1 MKKLI
6 YVIGLVLIFT
16 IGLTA
21 CSQAE
26 QDFPEDQTDMINT
39 AAAETI
45 QAYQTI
51 IAQEAQVT
59 PSLEVTPTD
68 TPTPPVDT
76 IEPPQPD
83 STPTITTTP
92 TEQTRCDQADFIT
105 ETIPDGSVFSPGQ
118 PFTKTWTLRNSGTCA
133 WDTNYHVI
141 FFSGNAMGAPAAQ
154 QLTSETIMPGED
166 VTVSFELQAPFI
178 IGTHRGDFLL
188 RNSGG
193 VLFGIGPRD
202 APFWVEINIP
212 GNHYDFATNY
222 CNPGVT
228 WTSGAGELP
237 CPGRFRSD
245 QGWVILSEEP
255 ILEDMSIG
263 EEPGLQVHPQ
273 MTIDGWIRGAYPEIT
288 LTDDAVFR
296 AIIGCY
302 GPADCDADFSLTAR
316 INGGPELILETW
328 HQVQDG
334 TYTPVTVDLSNL
346 AGKRVQFSLLVEA
359 RGIPADGTALWLAP
373 RIEPQ

>member
-26 QDFPEDQTDMINT
+26 QDITEDQTDMINT

-59 PSLEVTPTD
+59 PSLEATPTE
-68 TPTPPVDT
+68 TPTPPALSE
-76 IEPPQPD
+76 EPPLPD
-83 STPTITTTP
+83 TTPTITTTP
-92 TEQTRCDQADFIT
+92 TDQTRCDQADFIT
-105 ETIPDGSVFSPGQ
+105 ETVPDGSIFSPGQ
-118 PFTKTWTLRNSGTCA
+118 SFTKTWTLRNSGTCA

-141 FFSGNAMGAPAAQ
+141 FFSGNAMGAPAAK
-154 QLTSETIMPGED
+154 QLTSETIMPGGD
-166 VTVSFELQAPFI
+166 VTVSFELQAPFT

-212 GNHYDFATNY
+212 GNYYDFTTNY
-222 CNPGVT
+222 CNPGVM

-237 CPGRFRSD
+237 CPGRFGND
-245 QGWVILSEEP
+245 QGWVLLSEEP

-263 EEPGLQVHPQ
+263 EEPGLQVHPH
-273 MTIDGWIRGAYPEIT
+273 MTIDGWIRGTYPEIT
-288 LTDDAVFR
+288 LTGDAVFK
-296 AIIGCY
+296 ATIGCY
-302 GPADCDADFSLTAR
+302 GPALCDADFSLTAR
-316 INGGPELILETW
+316 VNGGPELILETW
-328 HQVQDG
+328 HQVQNG
-334 TYTPVTVDLSNL
+334 TYTPVTVDLSDL
-346 AGKRVQFSLLVEA
+346 AGKRVQFSLLVKS

-373 RIEPQ
+373 MIEPQ